1 METLK
6 DVLPTVLSRLQDPE
20 TLKKNQLFNQWPDVV
35 GQKIAAH
42 SKPSISKAGHLFV
55 WVDQS
60 ALAFELNQK
69 YRPTILKRAQ
79 AIMGSGAIKAV
90 HVRVGQLR

>member
-1 METLK
+1 METIK
-6 DVLPTVLSRLQDPE
+6 DILPAVITRLQDPE
-20 TLKKNQLFNQWPDVV
+20 TLKKNQLFNQWSDVV
-35 GQKIAAH
+35 GKKIALH
-42 SKPSISKAGHLFV
+42 TKPSLSKKGFLFV

-79 AIMGSGAIKAV
+79 GILGSDSVKAV
-90 HVRVGQLR
+90 LIRVGQLR

>member
-1 METLK
+1 MQALK
-6 DVLPTVLSRLQDPE
+6 ELIPLALADLQKISSS
-20 TLKKNQLFNQWPDVV
+20 KKNLILERWPSIV
-35 GQKIAAH
+35 GPKIAAH
-42 SKPSISKAGHLFV
+42 SKPSLGRNQDLWV

-69 YRPTILKRAQ
+69 YRQTILKRVQ
-79 AIMGSGAIKAV
+79 AALGAEVVKAV